1 MELDL
6 TTLRSAVTLLS
17 FIVFA
22 GIVYWACD
30 GKNLPRFDEAANLPF
45 QEGDEELLEPT
56 RAASTAATAADN
68 STRVTRG

>member
-22 GIVYWACD
+22 GIVYWAWD
-30 GKNLPRFDEAANLPF
+30 GKNLPRFEEAANLPF
-45 QEGDEELLEPT
+45 QEGDEDLIEPA
-56 RAASTAATAADN
+56 RVSTAEARN
-68 STRVTRG
+68 SKRVKP